1 MKDVSY
7 YEALSDAE
15 FNELPMEIVEM
26 VASKMLEANKKPRSS
41 FRGFRV

>member
-15 FNELPMEIVEM
+15 FNELPMEIVEL
-26 VASKMLEANKKPRSS
+26 VASKMLEAPKGKRRAVHT
-41 FRGFRV
+41 F